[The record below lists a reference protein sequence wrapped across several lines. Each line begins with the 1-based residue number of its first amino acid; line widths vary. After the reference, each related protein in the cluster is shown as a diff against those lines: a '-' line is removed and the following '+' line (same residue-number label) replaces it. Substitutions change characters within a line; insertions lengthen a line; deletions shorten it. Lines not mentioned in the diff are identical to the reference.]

1 MSEST
6 GGASTA
12 RGRVLLWS
20 VVAASITALIFAP
33 LGEAG
38 SCPSGGDCVIFATN
52 LLGVPVL
59 PLLWIPVSIGVGLAT
74 AALFLLA
81 RRRRPE
87 AGGR

>member
-12 RGRVLLWS
+12 RGRVFLWS
-20 VVAASITALIFAP
+20 VVTASVTAMIFAP

-38 SCPSGGDCVIFATN
+38 SCPSGGDCVIYATN

-59 PLLWIPVSIGVGLAT
+59 PLLWISVSVGVGLAK
-74 AALFLLA
+74 AALFLLT
-81 RRRRPE
+81 RRQRPQ